1 MWEYVKKHVAEVA
14 EWRKVSDIS
23 AISAICVIKNGVLI
37 FREKECWK
45 QFLRTL

>member
-14 EWRKVSDIS
+14 EWRKVSVIS
-23 AISAICVIKNGVLI
+23 ATSAMLCIKNEVLI
-37 FREKECWK
+37 FREKGCWK